1 MILYVVVDGSQGRV
15 SMIDIDLVV
24 SASGNH

>member
-1 MILYVVVDGSQGRV
+1 MILYVVVGGSQCRV